1 MKGKGLSAYLR
12 LDAKTAG
19 CVVEDISEGG
29 LFIRTDRVVPVGT
42 PIALDLVD
50 PEQKK
55 AIKLTGQVMGL
66 LLKEAA
72 ERRGVPQGLRMRFD
86 RLDGATRE
94 SLQRLMT
101 RLGAPAEASPV
112 FYAVTSQ
119 RPKAKVQ
126 TETLRGGGLPVV
138 RRISPSLADSPPR
151 RTDGSVGPPVLFRAG
166 PEDSATRAAPLEEE
180 ESLDEDE
187 LEDFRGEAEA
197 LAPGTELGVEGLPRA
212 EEDDLRPVLGDE
224 EFPAHT
230 DLGLDELPAGG
241 TELGVE
247 SPLAPPDEEEEDE
260 AQEEDSFSLPPP
272 DARTVMHDVSAYRAQ
287 LEAEEEAPAPV
298 PTPRP
303 PARSAAESGDE
314 LDMMRAQVELLEQA
328 LRGRD
333 ERIAALET
341 EVRQLRQHASGEPGE
356 QTPAPV
362 GRPRRR

>member
-1 MKGKGLSAYLR
+1 MKGTGLSAYLR

-29 LFIRTDRVVPVGT
+29 LFIRTDRMVPVGT

-55 AIKLTGQVMGL
+55 AIKLTGQVVGL
-66 LLKEAA
+66 ILKEAA

-101 RLGAPAEASPV
+101 RLGAPTEASPV

-119 RPKAKVQ
+119 RPKAKVE

-138 RRISPSLADSPPR
+138 RRNPPSLAEAPPQ

-180 ESLDEDE
+180 ALAESEDA

-197 LAPGTELGVEGLPRA
+197 LASGTELGLTGLPA
-212 EEDDLRPVLGDE
+212 LGDE
-224 EFPAHT
+224 DFPAHT
-230 DLGLDELPAGG
+230 DQGLDALPAGS

-247 SPLAPPDEEEEDE
+247 SPLARDRDQDQDQDEER
-260 AQEEDSFSLPPP
+260 EEDSFSLPPP

-287 LEAEEEAPAPV
+287 LEAEAEAERAPAPV

-303 PARSAAESGDE
+303 SSRSSAGSGEE

-333 ERIAALET
+333 ERIAALEA
-341 EVRQLRQHASGEPGE
+341 EVRQLRQHGTGEAGE